1 MPTFR
6 VKGNS
11 LWFSNVSGY
20 CVATNI
26 IINILET
33 WKMVYDLIQN
43 ALAEYRAIIT
53 VTVYVSAYKCAC
65 VCMNK
70 D

>member
-33 WKMVYDLIQN
+33 
-43 ALAEYRAIIT
+43 
-53 VTVYVSAYKCAC
+53 
-65 VCMNK
+65 
-70 D
+70 